1 MKKFGIRE
9 IKSKYSLMREPVL
22 REEIIDVELFYVS
35 NQKRKIL
42 NRIINFSIINKF
54 LLYPAKIYE
63 TFPKNMLI
71 KPSINIDETIIKFS
85 GLYGYNIKTNQ
96 ILETN
101 HKIIDSF
108 IDYINNP
115 SFNILNFNIVVN
127 EFGCKFI
134 DINNNT
140 TYLLSNLSEN
150 TIKENFNT
158 AKIVDNFYESSDVL
172 ELVAPKLI
180 NDILY
185 KL

>member
-1 MKKFGIRE
+1 MRKFGIRE
-9 IKSKYSLMREPVL
+9 IKSKYSLMNEPVL

-42 NRIINFSIINKF
+42 NRIINFPIINKF
-54 LLYPAKIYE
+54 LLHPAKIYE
-63 TFPKNMLI
+63 TFPEDMLI
-71 KPSINIDETIIKFS
+71 KPSINLDETIIKFS

-96 ILETN
+96 ILATN

-115 SFNILNFNIVVN
+115 SFNIFNFNIVVN

-150 TIKENFNT
+150 IIKENFNT
-158 AKIVDNFYESSDVL
+158 AKIVNDFYESSDVL
-172 ELVAPKLI
+172 ELVAPRLI